1 MRTTKGRPIPV
12 AVDVN
17 VVVDVNEVVGVN
29 AVVDVNERKAE
40 MS

>member
-17 VVVDVNEVVGVN
+17 VVVDVNVAVDVNVVVG
-29 AVVDVNERKAE
+29 VNERKAE

>member
-29 AVVDVNERKAE
+29 ERKAE